1 MPERAEP
8 PSDSGAPGRLPAAA
22 WILGA
27 ALAIWA
33 LIPLVWVAARYL
45 PDRSL
50 TGAAGGT
57 PVDELQYMAW
67 IKDASAHWL
76 SASLWGIRPL
86 HHDFL
91 HPMYAPS
98 GLLVRLGLSVQV
110 AYLLWKP
117 VAVVVLVVGFAA
129 YVRRRLAG
137 SAQRA
142 AALAL
147 ALFYVTPVVA
157 LLKWGHVGAPS
168 RAFELAL
175 PANNLFPAGTTW
187 GQFHAA
193 IAFGLSA
200 GFALGLERLLA
211 VGRPWPRGLPVG
223 VAAAGLV
230 VAWLRPWQG
239 ATLLLI
245 LLGVAAWRPERRT
258 VPLLACLA
266 VAIVLPLVYYF
277 LLGRLDP
284 AWREANDLIGREFP
298 KPWAFAAALLPLAVV
313 ALAGVSR
320 ARLRDDGERILLLWP
335 AAAAVVLLLSPT
347 HVMHAAGGVTLPLA
361 VLAVRGWSRLRLPAA
376 VSALALVAVTLPGMA
391 ARIDGFGSSLGN
403 WLLQDQYAIAKD
415 DAAILGRLDARP
427 GDAGVLTV
435 PGLGLSV
442 PARTGRRTWTGH
454 PAWTPPGRD
463 ALAGQWFAGLGLPSA
478 AALRATGAGYVVAGC
493 GTGPTARARFAQVG
507 RRVASRGCA
516 ELYELPWAASR

>member
-1 MPERAEP
+1 MPERAEA
-8 PSDSGAPGRLPAAA
+8 PSDSVAPGRSRSVL
-22 WILGA
+22 WLTGA
-27 ALAIWA
+27 AVAIWA
-33 LIPLVWVAARYL
+33 AIPLVWVAARYL

-67 IKDASAHWL
+67 IADASRHWL
-76 SASLWGIRPL
+76 SASLWGIEPL

-98 GLLVRLGLSVQV
+98 GVLVRLGVSVQV

-129 YVRRRLAG
+129 YVRHRLAG
-137 SAQRA
+137 SARRA
-142 AALAL
+142 AALVL
-147 ALFYVTPVVA
+147 ALFYITPVVA
-157 LLKWGHVGAPS
+157 LLQWGHVAAPG
-168 RAFELAL
+168 RTFELAL

-200 GFALGLERLLA
+200 VFALGLERLLA
-211 VGRPWPRGLPVG
+211 KERPWPRGLPAG

-230 VAWLRPWQG
+230 VSWLRPWQG

-245 LLGVAAWRPERRT
+245 LLGLAVWRRERRT
-258 VPLLACLA
+258 APLLAGLA
-266 VAIVLPLVYYF
+266 VAILLPLAYYF

-284 AWREANDLIGREFP
+284 AWREANGLIGRELP
-298 KPWAFAAALLPLAVV
+298 KPWALGAAVLPLAVV

-320 ARLRDDGERILLLWP
+320 ARLRDDGERILVLWP
-335 AAAAVVLLLSPT
+335 VAAVVVLLASPT

-376 VSALALVAVTLPGMA
+376 VSALAVAVVTVPGMA
-391 ARIDGFGSSLGN
+391 ARVDGFGSSLGN
-403 WLLQDQYAIAKD
+403 WLLQDQYSIAAD
-415 DAAILGRLDARP
+415 DAAILGRLAARP

-442 PARTGRRTWTGH
+442 PARSGRRSWTGH

-463 ALAGQWFAGLGLPSA
+463 VLAGQWFAGLALPSA
-478 AALRATGAGYVVAGC
+478 AVLRATGAGYVVAGC
-493 GTGPTARARFAQVG
+493 GTGPAARARFERVG

-516 ELYELPWAASR
+516 ELYELPWPAAR